1 MAEQQTIKYAPQCTD
16 MTVDNVIFQT
26 NNVWSIRTSS
36 ESFGALLTDEPEK
49 HPLKEFL
56 IKFSVS
62 NGKRPLTLNFKTFC
76 SITSLDYNN
85 GKYVDHPTPE
95 DPSKVTDIK
104 LTAYMITVNNQR
116 DSVSPHPLVAKP
128 KKGKSQ
134 TVAPTLPKSQGH
146 EASGALSKKRTKP
159 KYKNHPLRPKNHHPS
174 QRRVLSNPTQG
185 KDQPLNRDLTFTTYD
200 EGTAKTTS
208 CPEGSCM
215 DKDSRGNKL
224 PADMEP
230 LHTTNADLSG
240 TGEPSYKGEPDTQP
254 MLLTYADVRAILLSE
269 DEAQEVDEEVLAAED
284 DIDED
289 PHDDKEVR
297 TSSLK
302 QDHPAPSHVQESA
315 FDSSILASKDL
326 TIFFLSLKVDQ
337 YYEENIAH
345 KDQSDK
351 LVEASM
357 SSLDRSST
365 TISDLYKGLNF
376 ITQLF
381 KEISN
386 TIKDDP
392 ATNQKI
398 NEATE
403 TFARISSYVTELLSL
418 VKGFDFS
425 ALLPIWLG
433 ILAPGSFQGR
443 PSLAPSGSVTPTL
456 TLTDIQANVERE
468 NATTTTIEEPSSY
481 TEGETEEPRLAIR
494 ISSIP
499 STVIPPTQPTSSI
512 LKALKQL

>member
-1 MAEQQTIKYAPQCTD
+1 
-16 MTVDNVIFQT
+16 
-26 NNVWSIRTSS
+26 
-36 ESFGALLTDEPEK
+36 
-49 HPLKEFL
+49 
-56 IKFSVS
+56 
-62 NGKRPLTLNFKTFC
+62 
-76 SITSLDYNN
+76 
-85 GKYVDHPTPE
+85 
-95 DPSKVTDIK
+95 
-104 LTAYMITVNNQR
+104 MITVNNQR

-134 TVAPTLPKSQGH
+134 TVAPTLPKSQGL

-174 QRRVLSNPTQG
+174 QRRVLSNPTQSP
-185 KDQPLNRDLTFTTYD
+185 Q
-200 EGTAKTTS
+200 A
-208 CPEGSCM
+208 
-215 DKDSRGNKL
+215 
-224 PADMEP
+224 
-230 LHTTNADLSG
+230 H
-240 TGEPSYKGEPDTQP
+240 
-254 MLLTYADVRAILLSE
+254 VRAILLSE

-284 DIDED
+284 DMDKD

-297 TSSLK
+297 TPSLK
-302 QDHPAPSHVQESA
+302 QDQPAPSHVQESA
-315 FDSSILASKDL
+315 SDSSILASKDL
-326 TIFFLSLKVDQ
+326 TIFFLSLKEEIVLYADLKALVDQ

-345 KDQSDK
+345 EDQSEK

-392 ATNQKI
+392 AINQKI

-403 TFARISSYVTELLSL
+403 TFARISSYVTEMSGVELSQT
-418 VKGFDFS
+418 
-425 ALLPIWLG
+425 ALKREISSLRQDTSKIKFMMTE
-433 ILAPGSFQGR
+433 IYAAFQGR

-456 TLTDIQANVERE
+456 ALTDIQANVERE

-481 TEGETEEPRLAIR
+481 TKGETEEPRLAIR